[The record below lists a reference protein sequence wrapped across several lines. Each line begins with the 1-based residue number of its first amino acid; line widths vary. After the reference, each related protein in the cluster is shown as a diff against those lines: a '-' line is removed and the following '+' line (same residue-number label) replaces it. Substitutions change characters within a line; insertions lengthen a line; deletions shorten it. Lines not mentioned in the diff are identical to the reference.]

1 MAAIPKILY
10 KYVDLAGAEKIL
22 FNNTLKATPPN
33 KFNDPFELMAGGV
46 CNVSREHDFDLLKSY
61 DSYKKARKLKM
72 FDDCYARYIEHIDSN
87 HRLIDHVI
95 ESSLSNQDSYHNEI
109 AELVNELS
117 KTAGIVCFSATNDH
131 ILMWSH
137 YADQHKGVVI
147 GFDSKLLSDDWIPV
161 DYSKE
166 RYFLNIE
173 RRKDRDERIKM
184 IARKSD
190 LWAYEEEYRFVVLL
204 QKCKNK
210 NRDDDDAFFTFEY
223 RSEAIKE
230 VIFGCRMSR
239 NNINDLGV
247 ALKERYGNSIMNYKA
262 MADKIKYG
270 INLHKTR
277 F

>member
-1 MAAIPKILY
+1 MNAIPQILF
-10 KYVDLAGAEKIL
+10 KYVDLEGAKKIL
-22 FNNTLKATPPN
+22 FDNTLKATPPN

-46 CNVSREHDFDLLKSY
+46 CNMSREHDFHLLRSY

-87 HRLIDHVI
+87 QRLINHVI

-117 KTAGIVCFSATNDH
+117 KTAGIVCFSATNDN

-147 GFDSKLLSDDWIPV
+147 GFDSSLLSDDWIPV
-161 DYSKE
+161 DYKNE
-166 RYFLNIE
+166 RYLLNVE
-173 RRKDRDERIKM
+173 RLTDRDETIKM

-190 LWAYEEEYRFVVLL
+190 LWAYEEEYRFVFFLL
-204 QKCKNK
+204 QKCQNK
-210 NRDDDDAFFTFEY
+210 NCNDDAFFTFEY
-223 RSEAIKE
+223 RSEAIRE
-230 VIFGCRMSR
+230 VIFGCRMSDA
-239 NNINDLGV
+239 NINDLGI